1 MPRRIYHPRQPP
13 TLLDHLLAHAYEIP
27 LALVG
32 LAASAGIL
40 AAEVTPLFA
49 VSESVAALHGLVA
62 WTIGILG
69 IPGHALIIRGLLD
82 DHPDLMVGWRRERY
96 GLVLAGSAWLLYA
109 CGVAWVHPQAAV
121 SYGFAGGIVTAM
133 AFRLAATYAEERNT
147 RAVIAAHKEVA

>member
-1 MPRRIYHPRQPP
+1 MPRRRYRPRVPP
-13 TLLDHLLAHAYEIP
+13 TRLDHLLAHPYEIV
-27 LALVG
+27 LTAVG
-32 LAASAGIL
+32 LASSAAIL
-40 AAEVTPLFA
+40 AAEITPMFA
-49 VSESVAALHGLVA
+49 VPESVAALNGLVA
-62 WTIGILG
+62 WIIGILG

-133 AFRLAATYAEERNT
+133 ALRLAATYAEERNT
-147 RAVIAAHKEVA
+147 RAVIAAHEEAA